1 MTQTT
6 MNKVNLSSFTIPGKN
21 KTTADPSTVVPSGNL
36 TLPWPWKIID
46 FELYNIPITSMA
58 TTIAVLHHHR
68 GSSTIFYIENE
79 ISRIMIPS
87 D

>member
-46 FELYNIPITSMA
+46 LNYIPITSMA
-58 TTIAVLHHHR
+58 ITIAVLHHHR
-68 GSSTIFYIENE
+68 GSSTNLYIEKE
-79 ISRIMIPS
+79 ICRIMILS